1 VSELPELMAQ
11 YTAAGEEFLS
21 RQRLL
26 VLAPHAD
33 DEAFGCAGTI
43 AKIKALGGEAYVM
56 LMSVGDLEQYNSEHG
71 FASANTRMKEFEEVA
86 KFLDIDDYDIIFKD
100 SDSYM
105 RLDAMPRRDLI
116 HVIEKTSKL
125 ALDRLN
131 PTIVALPAISH
142 NQDHVAVFYAGFTAC
157 RAHDSTVKSFP
168 NIVLAYDNPTLFWN
182 VDSDKFRPNFYVD
195 ISDHLETKL
204 QSMRLHKSQLRHSPH
219 CLSIENMEY
228 LARVRGHEISAAA
241 AEAYMCYRLVL

>member
-1 VSELPELMAQ
+1 MSDRPEPMSQ
-11 YTAAGEEFLS
+11 YVAAGDDFLAQ
-21 RQRLL
+21 QRLL
-26 VLAPHAD
+26 VIAPHAD

-43 AKIKALGGEAYVM
+43 AKIKALGGEVFVM
-56 LMSVGDLEQYNSEHG
+56 LMSVGDLEQYNSDIA
-71 FASANTRMKEFEEVA
+71 FAESSTRISEFEDVVNYL
-86 KFLDIDDYDIIFKD
+86 KIDDYDIVLKD
-100 SDSYM
+100 SESYM

-116 HVIEKTSKL
+116 HIIEKTSKL
-125 ALDRLN
+125 ALDRIN

-157 RAHDSTVKSFP
+157 RAHDPSVKSFP

-195 ISDHLETKL
+195 ISKYLDAKL
-204 QSMRLHKSQLRHSPH
+204 NSMRLHKSQLRHSPH

-228 LARVRGHEISAAA
+228 LSRVRGHEISVAA